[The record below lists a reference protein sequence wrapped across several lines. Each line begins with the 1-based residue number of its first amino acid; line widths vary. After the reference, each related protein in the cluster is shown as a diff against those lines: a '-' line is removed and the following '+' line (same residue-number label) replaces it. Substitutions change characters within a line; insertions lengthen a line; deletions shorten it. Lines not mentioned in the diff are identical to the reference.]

1 MVNVYSQEA
10 YKFSF
15 SRRDDWHGPFNYY
28 RNVNLA
34 EAFMS
39 EEETEESEAPVQV
52 EVLIITGN
60 TDPNIS
66 IDVISQTA
74 QLVQR

>member
-1 MVNVYSQEA
+1 
-10 YKFSF
+10 
-15 SRRDDWHGPFNYY
+15 
-28 RNVNLA
+28 
-34 EAFMS
+34 MS
-39 EEETEESEAPVQV
+39 EEESEESEAPVQV

-74 QLVQR
+74 QLVQRY